1 MRKPAIRNTRV
12 HGGESNRSK
21 EGIDSPRARVQNGGR
36 PSVVTGK
43 RRRRAGGYRR
53 SLLYGHLSIRFIFSV
68 YLGDLEQG
76 SSLVRPV
83 VPSRRRFFHDAVV
96 VYRRISDKRRENSE
110 RGRRKIGPDRN
121 EHGDRLRRPCIAT
134 VETGNGGGGGGT
146 QVRRMDRA
154 GGALLRDGAEVVPAV
169 VRGRGE
175 EGRAGSMHSGTP
187 ATLFARSLPYDFYD
201 CYRQRSSCAAHN
213 NTRGH
218 VVLQGSRE
226 IFSGREDDGQRK
238 IYF

>member
-1 MRKPAIRNTRV
+1 MRVYTAAAAAANPIDRRK
-12 HGGESNRSK
+12 ES
-21 EGIDSPRARVQNGGR
+21 IPRARVQNGGR

-43 RRRRAGGYRR
+43 RRRRRAGGYRR

-83 VPSRRRFFHDAVV
+83 VPSRRRFFHDVH
-96 VYRRISDKRRENSE
+96 RRISDKRRENSE

-134 VETGNGGGGGGT
+134 VETGNGGA

-187 ATLFARSLPYDFYD
+187 ATLFARSLPYDFYN
-201 CYRQRSSCAAHN
+201 CYRQRSSCAAYN

-226 IFSGREDDGQRK
+226 IFSGRKDDGQRK